1 MECNYRNSAQYSPTQ
16 VQVSD
21 DAAIQGSMVSSE
33 QADHSEANET
43 SLNQSQPAVKSE
55 E

>member
-1 MECNYRNSAQYSPTQ
+1 MYSPCTSTQ
-16 VQVSD
+16 VQGSD
-21 DAAIQGSMVSSE
+21 DAAIQRSKVSSE
-33 QADHSEANET
+33 QADSEANET